1 MSYTAPVDETKFWL
15 YEILE
20 AKRLF
25 SISNFDGLKKEDLNL
40 ILSEAAKI
48 TSESIYPLN
57 QKSDQ
62 IPAELENGIC
72 RTTPGFSNAY
82 DLLVQGGW
90 TSISGNQKYGGMGL
104 PSTVTSLSL
113 IHI

>member
-1 MSYTAPVDETKFWL
+1 MSYIAPIDETKFWL
-15 YEILE
+15 FEILE

-25 SISNFDGLKKEDLNL
+25 SLPNFHSLKKEDLNL
-40 ILSEAAKI
+40 ILREAAKI

-62 IPAELENGIC
+62 SPAKLE
-72 RTTPGFSNAY
+72 
-82 DLLVQGGW
+82 
-90 TSISGNQKYGGMGL
+90 
-104 PSTVTSLSL
+104 LSL